1 MGLFGKDIILP
12 RVPNRLCFYSFNKI
26 TSRLF
31 FNQYHSLLI
40 FTYLNKIQLP
50 GYVKYLLVLAGILLT
65 IHVLIVAKSIF
76 SPIFTAFVLALLL
89 HPLSR
94 WVERFRIPRG
104 ISSVLSIVIVFVVLF
119 GLFYFFSAQI
129 RNISGD
135 LAAIEDRFNE
145 VIDRGHLW
153 MEETFGVEQQEQT
166 IYLKDSLNGI
176 LRNSTTFLSRTASAT
191 AGFFTAFFLVLI
203 TLFFFL
209 YYRRFLVDFIYQ
221 LFDQSQHRTVGHTI
235 IKAERVIRSYILG
248 LLTVIV
254 IVAVLNTAGLMIL
267 GIEHAMFFGVLA
279 AVLTVIPYIG
289 IFIGSLLPII
299 FALVTKDSLWYPV
312 GVALIFWGVQF
323 LEGNFITPN
332 VIGSSVSINP
342 FAAIIALFFGGIIWG
357 PIGMI
362 LSIPILAII
371 KVICD
376 AVPSLH
382 PYGFLLG
389 NPPDEDEARQKK
401 RKRILR
407 KKKQDTPQQ
416 IPEEVL

>member
-1 MGLFGKDIILP
+1 MNSV
-12 RVPNRLCFYSFNKI
+12 R
-26 TSRLF
+26 
-31 FNQYHSLLI
+31 
-40 FTYLNKIQLP
+40 LP
-50 GYVKYLLVLAGILLT
+50 GYVKYLIVLASILLT

-94 WVERFRIPRG
+94 RMERIRIPRG
-104 ISSVLSIVIVFVVLF
+104 ISSVLSIFLVFIALF

-135 LAAIEDRFNE
+135 LAAIEERFNDI
-145 VIDRGHLW
+145 IDRGYVW
-153 MEETFGVEQQEQT
+153 MENTFGVEQQEQT
-166 IYLKDSLNGI
+166 TYLKDSFNGV
-176 LRNSTTFLSRTASAT
+176 LRNSTVFLTRTASAT

-209 YYRRFLVDFIYQ
+209 YYRRFLVDFVYQ
-221 LFDQSQHRTVGHTI
+221 LFDREQHAKVASTI
-235 IKAERVIRSYILG
+235 LKTENVIRSYILG

-254 IVAVLNTAGLMIL
+254 IVAVLNTTGLMIL
-267 GIEHAMFFGVLA
+267 GIEHAIFFGVLA

-289 IFIGSLLPII
+289 IAIGSLLPII

-312 GVALIFWGVQF
+312 GVGLIFWGVQF

-332 VIGSSVSINP
+332 VVGSSVSINP
-342 FAAIIALFFGGIIWG
+342 FAAIIALFFGGMIWG

-362 LSIPILAII
+362 LAIPLLAII
-371 KVICD
+371 KVIFD
-376 AVPSLH
+376 AVESLQ

-389 NPPDEDEARQKK
+389 NPPDEDEARA
-401 RKRILR
+401 RKRMKLKR
-407 KKKQDTPQQ
+407 RPREKLVTEKV
-416 IPEEVL
+416 PEEVL